1 MKKYSDEVIITALKK
16 SAGMVTYAAKL
27 LKVDYTTL
35 YSWLKK
41 YPVLEKARQEAI
53 EANLDLAETKLLS
66 NIKAG
71 KEASIFFY
79 LKCKGKDRGY
89 IERQQIE
96 HSGRDG
102 QPITMKS
109 ETINKFDLSGLTDK
123 ELEVLENLGSKL
135 KGQESDG
142 SSK

>member
-1 MKKYSDEVIITALKK
+1 MKKPSDKVVIAALRN
-16 SAGMVTYAAKL
+16 SAGMVTYAAKK

-41 YPVLEKARQEAI
+41 YPVLEKARQDTI
-53 EANLDLAETKLLS
+53 EASLDLAETKLLS
-66 NIKAG
+66 NVKAG

-96 HSGRDG
+96 HSTKNG
-102 QPITMKS
+102 QPLEI
-109 ETINKFDLSGLTDK
+109 INKFDLSGLTDK
-123 ELEVLENLGSKL
+123 ELEVLENLSSKL
-135 KGQESDG
+135 KGQESDDT
-142 SSK
+142 SK